1 MKIENITGI
10 KSCYTTPCHLKWH
23 DEIDICFPLLK
34 FPFRISLMWNL
45 QRDSLY
51 LGQLKGTRLTV
62 IRQLQISEIVVGS
75 DLELNVHM

>member
-1 MKIENITGI
+1 
-10 KSCYTTPCHLKWH
+10 
-23 DEIDICFPLLK
+23 
-34 FPFRISLMWNL
+34 MWNL

-75 DLELNVHM
+75 NLELNVHM